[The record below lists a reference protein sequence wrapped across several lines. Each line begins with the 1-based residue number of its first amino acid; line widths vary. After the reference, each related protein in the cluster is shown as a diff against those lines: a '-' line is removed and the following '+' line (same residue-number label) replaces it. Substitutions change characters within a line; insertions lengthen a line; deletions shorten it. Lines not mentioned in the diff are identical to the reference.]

1 MASRSGR
8 PLPQAKRA
16 LRSSRI
22 SIAEEV
28 IGAIASIAAK
38 EVPGVSGLKGS
49 VIDGLAAILGEER
62 QGKGVA
68 AQLTGDQSIRVRLK
82 LVVQYDYPLAE
93 VARKVQAKVKEE
105 IEGMT
110 GLRVSAVDVYIQE
123 LDLGDALESEQLPKK
138 KQQQKKKEAKD
149 S

>member
-1 MASRSGR
+1 MSPERRESR
-8 PLPQAKRA
+8 PLPQPKRA
-16 LRSSRI
+16 PRSSRV

-49 VIDGLAAILGEER
+49 VTDGLAAILGEER

-82 LVVQYDYPLAE
+82 LVVQYDYPLSE

-123 LDLGDALESEQLPKK
+123 LDIGSDIQRDQMIKK
-138 KQQQKKKEAKD
+138 KQKEAKD
-149 S
+149 L

>member
-1 MASRSGR
+1 MSPRESR
-8 PLPQAKRA
+8 PLLQSKRA
-16 LRSSRI
+16 PRSSRI

-49 VIDGLAAILGEER
+49 VTDGLAAILGEAR
-62 QGKGVA
+62 QGQGVA
-68 AQLTGDQSIRVRLK
+68 AQLTGDQAIRVRLK
-82 LVVQYDYPLAE
+82 LVVQYDYPLTE

-110 GLRVSAVDVYIQE
+110 GLRVSAIDVYIQE
-123 LDLGDALESEQLPKK
+123 LDIDSEGDKNKPA
-138 KQQQKKKEAKD
+138 KEKGL
-149 S
+149 

>member
-1 MASRSGR
+1 MSPERRESR
-8 PLPQAKRA
+8 PLPQPKRA
-16 LRSSRI
+16 PRSSRV

-49 VIDGLAAILGEER
+49 VTDGLAAILGEER

-68 AQLTGDQSIRVRLK
+68 AQSTGDQSIRVRLK
-82 LVVQYDYPLAE
+82 LVVQYDYPLSE
-93 VARKVQAKVKEE
+93 VARKVQAKVKAE

-123 LDLGDALESEQLPKK
+123 LDIGSDIQRDQMMKK
-138 KQQQKKKEAKD
+138 KQKEAKD
-149 S
+149 L

>member
-1 MASRSGR
+1 MASRPVNSAKRTPRSGR
-8 PLPQAKRA
+8 V
-16 LRSSRI
+16 

-38 EVPGVSGLKGS
+38 EVPGVSDLKGS
-49 VIDGLAAILGEER
+49 VTDGLAAILGEER
-62 QGKGVA
+62 HGKGVA

-82 LVVQYDYPLAE
+82 LVVEYDYPLVE

-123 LDLGDALESEQLPKK
+123 LDLGDERGAKRK
-138 KQQQKKKEAKD
+138 VQKEEREP
-149 S
+149 

>member
-1 MASRSGR
+1 MATLSGR
-8 PLPQAKRA
+8 SPVQPKRA
-16 LRSSRI
+16 PRGSRV

-49 VIDGLAAILGEER
+49 VTDGLAAILGEER

-68 AQLTGDQSIRVRLK
+68 AQLTGDQAIRVRLK

-123 LDLGDALESEQLPKK
+123 LDLSSPKE
-138 KQQQKKKEAKD
+138 KEAKD